1 MIRAHYDHVRKG
13 FRQLDEVINA
23 AELPELKPQG
33 ELNKNDW
40 TAILPVTSFSGFGI
54 HHLLAIQKLF
64 PGHFKNIVFVSVGAI
79 DSGTFK
85 GAEEIVN
92 LESQVRSNIEKYMR
106 WAQQYGLKTDYR
118 MTVATETIPVVERIC
133 RELCKEFPKSIVF
146 SGKLIFRKERWY
158 QRILHN
164 ESALALQRRLHL
176 DGIPTMVLPIRA

>member
-1 MIRAHYDHVRKG
+1 MIRRHYDHVRKG
-13 FRQLDEVINA
+13 FQQLDEVLRA
-23 AELPELKPQG
+23 AALPELKPQG
-33 ELNKNDW
+33 ALEKNDW

-54 HHLLAIQKLF
+54 HHLLAINKLF

-85 GAEEIVN
+85 GAQEIIN
-92 LESQVRSNIEKYMR
+92 LETQIRENIEKYMK
-106 WAQQYGLKTDYR
+106 WAQQYNLKVDYR
-118 MTVATETIPVVERIC
+118 MALATETIPVVEKIC
-133 RELCKEFPKSIVF
+133 RDLCKEFPKSIVF